1 MFMGTGRGV
10 GGQPSNRYI
19 CFVYTITCTIQV
31 TDLWTFPPRYRQ
43 VATDGVVL
51 AISQVQSWLT
61 QANYW
66 HVGQITNTL
75 LW

>member
-1 MFMGTGRGV
+1 MYNT
-10 GGQPSNRYI
+10 SY
-19 CFVYTITCTIQV
+19 

-43 VATDGVVL
+43 VPTDGVVL

-66 HVGQITNTL
+66 HYGQITNTL